1 MDLFEATILEDLVTG
16 VVLVVTLALLWYRSS
31 ML

>member
-1 MDLFEATILEDLVTG
+1 MDLFEGTFLEDLVTS
-16 VVLVVTLALLWYRSS
+16 VVLVVTVALLWYRSS